1 MSEMISLYDYTGYP
15 DRNER
20 GQKVNA
26 YAILTNQP
34 YKKRTLDF
42 NGMEVFLYRK
52 EFLDEYFK
60 LEKIFEPKKESKPD
74 NLPF

>member
-26 YAILTNQP
+26 YAQLRKQP
-34 YKKRTLDF
+34 YEKRTLDF
-42 NGMEVFLYRK
+42 NGIEVFLYTK

-60 LEKIFEPKKESKPD
+60 LEKIFEPKEYSKPD
-74 NLPF
+74 DLPF